1 MQKLSSWILWASK
14 HCCGSDSCLESQLQ
28 YPAGEPENDNKSCRL
43 TCFLKNNHGAML
55 HHFRRCCLMVKDFGS
70 YGVKLNWSWLLS
82 EANCL
87 LIRVCYDLLR
97 FTPVPWSVS
106 SWFWFYGLIVNPA
119 EGSLLLR
126 LVTIFTLSLY
136 SSLLSFCLSKKKVTK

>member
-106 SWFWFYGLIVNPA
+106 SWFWFTVVTLCYSFRV
-119 EGSLLLR
+119 SSLR
-126 LVTIFTLSLY
+126 LVLRFDACAEGMYRSRNWN
-136 SSLLSFCLSKKKVTK
+136 